1 MFKLML
7 NLRKPNNY
15 AFFCPVSKVHLTVSN
30 PVGYAN
36 EVTPA
41 ILTAIKV
48 KTVLD
53 VDGVI
58 NLEAGTLIESKPVKS
73 EGSPN
78 NEPQKAVLPEPE
90 KDKGSTNPEEEEKEE
105 GTTTPSADETS
116 SDKQGSADGKES
128 SVEESKTEETPVAPR
143 RGKRTPKEPK

>member
-90 KDKGSTNPEEEEKEE
+90 KDKGSTNPEEEKEE